1 MCNSSIKHTGVQT
14 GALMLCSSF
23 APVTLS
29 RYLFPTVSAGHL
41 FATLSVPRFLSPA
54 WSLHMWDRLLWQVH
68 DSACQQFLCI
78 RGFCACTCVCPR
90 WFSICFQRGE
100 TWPCISSIHVA
111 ARVFWDKAVWRASLN
126 IWRVFITAL
135 RGSVTQLWIVFFLL
149 LSCLGDQRTGNI
161 FVCCFFVGVFLF
173 LISDCSLLACNFYW
187 INVFFT
193 STIISKSLVFWGGS
207 VTLYIFIVSL

>member
-14 GALMLCSSF
+14 GAQMLCSSF

-54 WSLHMWDRLLWQVH
+54 WSLHMWDRLLWQVY

-78 RGFCACTCVCPR
+78 RGFCVYMCVSQVVFHMFPR
-90 WFSICFQRGE
+90 RGNL
-100 TWPCISSIHVA
+100 TMHLQHSCSCSCLLGQSSVKSVSQH
-111 ARVFWDKAVWRASLN
+111 LG
-126 IWRVFITAL
+126 VFITAL
-135 RGSVTQLWIVFFLL
+135 RGSVTQLWIFFFLL

-161 FVCCFFVGVFLF
+161 FVCCFVVGVFLF

-207 VTLYIFIVSL
+207 VTLYIFIVWL

>member
-14 GALMLCSSF
+14 GAQMLCSSF

-54 WSLHMWDRLLWQVH
+54 WSLHMWDRLLWQVY

-135 RGSVTQLWIVFFLL
+135 RGSVTQLWIFFFLL

-161 FVCCFFVGVFLF
+161 FVCCFVVGVFLF

-187 INVFFT
+187 INVFYIYNNKQKF
-193 STIISKSLVFWGGS
+193 SFLRWISDA
-207 VTLYIFIVSL
+207 LYFYI

>member
-111 ARVFWDKAVWRASLN
+111 ARVFWDKAVWRASQHLAGFHYSFERFCYTTLNRLFLVVELFRRPENWKHFCLLFFCWCFSFLN
-126 IWRVFITAL
+126 IW
-135 RGSVTQLWIVFFLL
+135 
-149 LSCLGDQRTGNI
+149 
-161 FVCCFFVGVFLF
+161 LF
-173 LISDCSLLACNFYW
+173 
-187 INVFFT
+187 T
-193 STIISKSLVFWGGS
+193 
-207 VTLYIFIVSL
+207 VSL